1 MKKLLVVIALLF
13 SATVWTA
20 EYKFIVP
27 NAVGGGASDTTSR
40 KLSQMYQER
49 FGDTLTVMN
58 VVGGQGL
65 IAIDR
70 FKQERLAVTIV
81 ISGQMAYNYLD
92 DKIKITYKDQD
103 FNIISPIGYTANIL
117 ITGTNSNIT
126 NLDDFLKIKDPIVGS
141 WQVGSD
147 IAVKSLTNYTGQ
159 NSTLVR
165 YRDPAFMITD
175 LVSNRLLVA
184 MTGTGSTATL
194 EMVTAGKLKIIGSSA
209 PFDFKFNG
217 VTIPSI
223 GKKYNIPQFD
233 YLIWLAITPGN
244 TPEHIALAKNLK
256 LLIDTKEFQDYI
268 KEITIFPVPKE
279 NIPPNDSPATL
290 RNHVLK
296 YRYLQEEIKEVR

>member
-117 ITGTNSNIT
+117 
-126 NLDDFLKIKDPIVGS
+126 
-141 WQVGSD
+141 
-147 IAVKSLTNYTGQ
+147 
-159 NSTLVR
+159 
-165 YRDPAFMITD
+165 
-175 LVSNRLLVA
+175 
-184 MTGTGSTATL
+184 
-194 EMVTAGKLKIIGSSA
+194 SA
-209 PFDFKFNG
+209 
-217 VTIPSI
+217 
-223 GKKYNIPQFD
+223 
-233 YLIWLAITPGN
+233 A
-244 TPEHIALAKNLK
+244 
-256 LLIDTKEFQDYI
+256 
-268 KEITIFPVPKE
+268 
-279 NIPPNDSPATL
+279 
-290 RNHVLK
+290 R
-296 YRYLQEEIKEVR
+296 R